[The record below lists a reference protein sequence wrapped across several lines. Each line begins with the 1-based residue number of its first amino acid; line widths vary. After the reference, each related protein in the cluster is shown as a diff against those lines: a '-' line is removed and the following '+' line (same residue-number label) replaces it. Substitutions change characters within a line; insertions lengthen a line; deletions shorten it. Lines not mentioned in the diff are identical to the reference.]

1 MCIRDRYTAYLRDVS
16 EQKHAAEIE
25 KTLTRELEHRSNN
38 LLSVIQ
44 AIAHRSLS
52 GDVPLDQ
59 ARATFEARLHALART
74 HHQLIK
80 SNWNGI
86 GLADVMRSE
95 LEPFAARTK
104 IEGADVILAPQQAQN
119 FSLAVHELATNAVK
133 HGALSQPGGEV
144 DISWRVVPNGKD
156 HVLKFQWQERGGPI
170 IAAPERQGFGS
181 ALLKGTFGGARIEYA
196 SQGLRCEIDVPL
208 ADFRPGPADPDP
220 APAQSFPQ

>member
-1 MCIRDRYTAYLRDVS
+1 YTAYLRDVS

-52 GDVPLDQ
+52 GDVSLNQ

-74 HHQLIK
+74 HHPLIK
-80 SNWNGI
+80 STWTGL
-86 GLADVMRSE
+86 GLAHLMRSE

-104 IEGADVILAPQQAQN
+104 IEGADIILAPQQAQN

-144 DISWRVVPNGKD
+144 DISWRVVPNGNG

-170 IAAPERQGFGS
+170 IAAPQHQGFGS
-181 ALLKGTFGGARIEYA
+181 ALLKGALGARGHE
-196 SQGLRCEIDVPL
+196 D
-208 ADFRPGPADPDP
+208 
-220 APAQSFPQ
+220 